1 MYQGAMRFALS
12 LKLLKFFWYSLSFLG
27 LWGLV
32 NNAGIHIQSP
42 IDWQPLDNFKRIADV
57 NLWGM
62 IDVTKTF
69 LPLVKKA
76 RGRVVN
82 FSSTAGKLQNIKWI
96 LFCTRCYWWLS
107 SKTNQHEHIDRQVKF
122 EKGRPFAMYFTVSYI
137 LPFQGR
143 LVTKYWYTSVRIV
156 HSADQAH

>member
-12 LKLLKFFWYSLSFLG
+12 LKLLKCFWYSLSFLG

-76 RGRVVN
+76 RGRVVT

-96 LFCTRCYWWLS
+96 LFCMRCYWWLS
-107 SKTNQHEHIDRQVKF
+107 SKTNQHKHIDRQVKF
-122 EKGRPFAMYFTVSYI
+122 EKGGPFAMYFTVSYI